1 MKGKAFIC
9 CLVMYSYRIENGF
22 IVLYQGIKKVCKF
35 FLNIR
40 NLKLVDEA
48 CKTGVFKISA

>member
-9 CLVMYSYRIENGF
+9 CLVMYSYCIENNF

-35 FLNIR
+35 FLNEK

-48 CKTGVFKISA
+48 CKTGVFKLAC